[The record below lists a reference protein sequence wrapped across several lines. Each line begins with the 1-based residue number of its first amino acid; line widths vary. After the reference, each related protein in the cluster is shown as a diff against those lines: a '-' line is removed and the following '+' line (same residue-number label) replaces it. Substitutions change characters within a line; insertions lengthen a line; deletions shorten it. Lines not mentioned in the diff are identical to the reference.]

1 MSAIWT
7 FHPPQ
12 IPSDVF
18 GIGGGF
24 AISTGMD
31 NNRPARSFWLF
42 FLIYL
47 LPGLLPAQ
55 ELTVEQKLEALM
67 QGRSGQL
74 QLFREDQPIQ
84 VIRPEMFHPERGR
97 DYYSEDPDHKGYL
110 DLNPGVDEDL
120 IHQLGGD
127 WGSSGGDG
135 VLCYSSSSEL
145 KAAEKELGE
154 RGYLSKSTIRSAK
167 SAYALEVF
175 EYLSGTENFK
185 SAEQELTSK
194 ANDLIATHERSVS
207 KGIPAVGNHLKALEH
222 LYPVENWI
230 PAQPV
235 DVPDSEFHVSEFGA
249 TEEQEKNQQ
258 WQELLENRNCHLVQ
272 TVLRVSQRS
281 VDGRRPKGWF
291 FYNPYIYHEKFDDL
305 SRYVMK
311 FHEYLY
317 FMMTTTG
324 HRDSYWVRKAIKELL
339 FDDVSSNKRQN
350 IFWYILGDY
359 QILWSK
365 TLMDIASLPENQ
377 SLMSTRFYSDY
388 VKMVETIRDTGIS
401 CSEGAKNMGFSKNE
415 LKRFCT
421 YTAVEETDYSEIM
434 TSTQAFFFVT
444 HFYLQQIT
452 RQMNA
457 AALGTFDQQNP
468 KAWEDHW
475 KGTARTACALMPNLL
490 RGTVEGDVRHNN
502 FTYALKFCEE
512 FDGQLQ

>member
-1 MSAIWT
+1 MQFFSPMSHFRPFSHYRLLAI
-7 FHPPQ
+7 
-12 IPSDVF
+12 
-18 GIGGGF
+18 
-24 AISTGMD
+24 
-31 NNRPARSFWLF
+31 LF
-42 FLIYL
+42 LVPL
-47 LPGLLPAQ
+47 LLPAQ

-67 QGRSGQL
+67 QSRSSQL
-74 QLFREDQPIQ
+74 QLFKDDQPIQ

-110 DLNPGVDEDL
+110 DLNPGMDPDL

-135 VLCYSSSSEL
+135 VLCYSSGTEL
-145 KAAEKELGE
+145 EAAEKELSENGF
-154 RGYLSKSTIRSAK
+154 LSKATIRSAT

-175 EYLSGTENFK
+175 EYLSGTENFEG
-185 SAEQELTSK
+185 AEQELNSK
-194 ANDLIATHERSVS
+194 TDSLIATHERSVY
-207 KGIPAVGNHLKALEH
+207 KGIPAVWNHLKALEY

-230 PAQPV
+230 PAQPI
-235 DVPDSEFHVSEFGA
+235 DVPDSEFHVGESRA
-249 TEEQEKNQQ
+249 TEEQEKDQQ
-258 WQELLENRNCHLVQ
+258 WQELLNNRNCHLVQ

-339 FDDVSSNKRQN
+339 FDDISPAKRQN
-350 IFWYILGDY
+350 IFWYVLGDY

-365 TLMDIASLPENQ
+365 TLMDIASQPENQ
-377 SLMSTRFYSDY
+377 GLMSTRFYSDY
-388 VKMVETIRDTGIS
+388 VKMVETIRDTG
-401 CSEGAKNMGFSKNE
+401 AKCYEAANEMGFTKRE
-415 LKRFCT
+415 LKRFCS
-421 YTAVEETDYSEIM
+421 YTAIEDTDYSEIM
-434 TSTQAFFFVT
+434 NPTQGFFYVT

-457 AALGTFDQQNP
+457 TALGTFDQQNP
-468 KAWEDHW
+468 SVWEDHW
-475 KGTARTACALMPNLL
+475 KGTARTACALIPNLF
-490 RGTVEGDVRHNN
+490 RSTVEGDVRHNN
-502 FTYALKFCEE
+502 FTHAMKFCNQYQNVLE
-512 FDGQLQ
+512 DGQ